1 MSRRVPEFALVV
13 GVTLAGSLL
22 LAGLLFTDDPA
33 LTVVL
38 AGTTLYGFLAYAVTH
53 SADPTD
59 VLVPRIV
66 FPLGVIAGVAAAGT
80 VAVYG
85 ATPAPARPFQA
96 IVVGLGFALPAAG
109 YRVSYGG
116 PGGPPPGPT
125 AVAGLATGLA
135 VVVAGLLVGAA
146 LYAAVAGL
154 LLGLAG
160 TLYARARGLS
170 PSHRTRR
177 RSTAAGVAIAVAL
190 VGLGVATAVPVA
202 QALPVAAVVALGP
215 AVYHALASTPT

>member
-38 AGTTLYGFLAYAVTH
+38 AGATLYGFLAYAVTH
-53 SADPTD
+53 SPDPTD
-59 VLVPRIV
+59 VLVPRAV
-66 FPLGVIAGVAAAGT
+66 LALGAIAGVAAAGV
-80 VAVYG
+80 VALYG
-85 ATPAPARPFQA
+85 ETAAPARLFQA
-96 IVVGLGFALPAAG
+96 ILVGLGFALPAAG

-125 AVAGLATGLA
+125 AIVALVSGLA
-135 VVVAGLLVGAA
+135 VLVAGLLVGAA
-146 LYAAVAGL
+146 LYAAVSGL
-154 LLGLAG
+154 LIGLAG
-160 TLYARARGLS
+160 ALYARARGLS
-170 PSHRTRR
+170 LTHRTRR
-177 RSTAAGVAIAVAL
+177 RSTVAGVTIAVAL

-215 AVYHALASTPT
+215 AVYHALASRPV